1 MQVHHRLG
9 SPMLAAVLAAGSL
22 GFAAAP
28 APAQDTQAQDTQAPS
43 TAAATPAP
51 AEDDFTG
58 KSGGDFMVRLR
69 GLAVIPRDHADYIDP
84 IGGDTTL
91 STTYVPELDLTYFI
105 TDYIAVEA
113 IAAVTK
119 HHAHVKNSSI
129 GDVDLGSI
137 WLLPPTITLQYH
149 PLPKERFSPYLGA
162 GVNYTF
168 FFNDN
173 VPDDGPV
180 KSIHYQD
187 SFGFALQAGLDI
199 AITNDFYFNVD
210 VKRLWLNDKVKI
222 NGGDIKA
229 KVDVDPWIVGA
240 GFGYKF

>member
-43 TAAATPAP
+43 TAATPAP